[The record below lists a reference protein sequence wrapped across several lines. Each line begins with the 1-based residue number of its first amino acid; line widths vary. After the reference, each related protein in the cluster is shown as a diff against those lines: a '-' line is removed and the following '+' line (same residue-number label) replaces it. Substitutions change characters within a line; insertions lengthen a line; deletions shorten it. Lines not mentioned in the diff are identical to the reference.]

1 MLRGLGLSGGLATWS
16 VLSPFVLCPWRMEF
30 LAHGRDRKQV
40 VVVDVQLPR
49 SVQLFVTPRT
59 AAHQDFLSFT
69 ISWSLLRFRSIESV
83 VLSNH
88 LSADMSVT

>member
-59 AAHQDFLSFT
+59 AAHQASLSLIITQSLPKF
-69 ISWSLLRFRSIESV
+69 ISIALVMPSS
-83 VLSNH
+83 H
-88 LSADMSVT
+88 LTV

>member
-40 VVVDVQLPR
+40 VVVDVQLPS
-49 SVQLFVTPRT
+49 SVQLFVIPRT
-59 AAHQDFLSFT
+59 AAHQASLSLIITQSLPKF
-69 ISWSLLRFRSIESV
+69 ISIALMIPSS
-83 VLSNH
+83 H
-88 LSADMSVT
+88 LIL

>member
-30 LAHGRDRKQV
+30 LAHRRDRKQV
-40 VVVDVQLPR
+40 VVVDVQLPS

-59 AAHQDFLSFT
+59 AAHQASLSLIITQSLPKF
-69 ISWSLLRFRSIESV
+69 ISIALMIPSS
-83 VLSNH
+83 H
-88 LSADMSVT
+88 LIL